1 MIPFYQS
8 SRDKSQFST
17 ILQFCMQLNST
28 MMSKNTHYGQSS
40 ALFSCP
46 SFNGLYEKK
55 TWEDI
60 NFCWQNATI
69 EEIECHNECINEF
82 NSSVT
87 CHPKLEDLL
96 STWHNL
102 TQYNETWLQ
111 FIMSQYDMYFQ
122 VI

>member
-1 MIPFYQS
+1 MEIFHQ
-8 SRDKSQFST
+8 RVNDWGRHQN
-17 ILQFCMQLNST
+17 FCAENNCSLPYSDMV
-28 MMSKNTHYGQSS
+28 YGLYDPYSDIV
-40 ALFSCP
+40 
-46 SFNGLYEKK
+46 NGLYEKK